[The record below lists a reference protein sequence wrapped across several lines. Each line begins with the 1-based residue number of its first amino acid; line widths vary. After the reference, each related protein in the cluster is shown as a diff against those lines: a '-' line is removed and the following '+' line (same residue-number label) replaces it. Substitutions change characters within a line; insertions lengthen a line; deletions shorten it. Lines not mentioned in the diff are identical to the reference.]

1 MRMNTSDTL
10 FIGVKGHVVAF
21 NKQDGTELWRT
32 KLGVGFS
39 VSGDRFVTLL
49 VEGERVFAH
58 TYGRL
63 FCLDARTG
71 RQLWTNDL
79 DGLGYDIAM
88 LAHVGASSPSLP
100 AVVQQRGTSAS
111 DSVYGGEGD

>member
-1 MRMNTSDTL
+1 MNTSDIL

-21 NKQDGTELWRT
+21 NKHDGTELWGT
-32 KLGVGFS
+32 KLAGGFS

-63 FCLDARTG
+63 FCLDAQTG
-71 RQLWTNDL
+71 RQLWTNEL
-79 DGLGYDIAM
+79 DGLSYDIAM

-100 AVVQQRGTSAS
+100 AVLEHRGTSGS
-111 DSVYGGEGD
+111 DGVYGGGGD

>member
-1 MRMNTSDTL
+1 MNTSETL

-21 NKQDGTELWRT
+21 NKHDGTELWRT
-32 KLGVGFS
+32 KLAGGFS

-58 TYGRL
+58 TYGKL

-71 RQLWTNDL
+71 RQLWTNEL
-79 DGLGYDIAM
+79 DGLSYDIAT
-88 LAHVGASSPSLP
+88 LAHIGASSPSLP
-100 AVVQQRGTSAS
+100 AVVQHRGASAS
-111 DSVYGGEGD
+111 DSAYGGDGG